1 MNWAFGVICIA
12 LIVILAQLMM
22 IYNKR
27 SDELL
32 ARQEPLRRRIQS
44 HRKEI
49 ASSVERVQR
58 AAESGLEELEFSIS
72 ELVEKNAQFKK
83 GVEQLELQVQSQNKG
98 EDEEE
103 GDIEDQD
110 PVSLAA
116 IKEDDPRLV
125 LRDAIR
131 RREEV
136 EININALKRD
146 VEAIKRNML
155 RVNAKLKRNEKKSDK
170 K

>member
-12 LIVILAQLMM
+12 LIVILFQLMM

-49 ASSVERVQR
+49 ATSVERVQR
-58 AAESGLEELEFSIS
+58 AAESGLEEMGFSIS

-98 EDEEE
+98 EEED
-103 GDIEDQD
+103 DIEDQD

-131 RREEV
+131 HREEV

-155 RVNAKLKRNEKKSDK
+155 RVNAKLKRNERKSDK

>member
-44 HRKEI
+44 HLKEI
-49 ASSVERVQR
+49 AYSVERVQR
-58 AAESGLEELEFSIS
+58 ATESGLEEMGFSIS

-98 EDEEE
+98 EEED
-103 GDIEDQD
+103 DIEDQD

-125 LRDAIR
+125 LRDGIR

-146 VEAIKRNML
+146 VEAIKCNML
-155 RVNAKLKRNEKKSDK
+155 QVNAKLKRNERKSDK